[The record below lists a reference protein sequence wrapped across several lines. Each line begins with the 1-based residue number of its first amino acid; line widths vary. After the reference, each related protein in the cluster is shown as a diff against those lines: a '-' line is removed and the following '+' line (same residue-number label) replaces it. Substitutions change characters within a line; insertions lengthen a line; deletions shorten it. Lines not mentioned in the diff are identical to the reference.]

1 MIALRILLEKSSNN
15 YLIFCDLVDPFVAS
29 PKKNFILEQKISF
42 IVWKTTAL
50 GDEATDCRPH
60 MAQPRETTIASG
72 LSGGATNRPSDVAS
86 ATGARPRHGP
96 PKMPV
101 INVPVSADL
110 ERSNPIE
117 WVDDEDL
124 TPKQLRAEVRRR
136 DRAQVAWRP
145 KPSTKNPS
153 GVDPDQREVLDG

>member
-1 MIALRILLEKSSNN
+1 MTNSLKAWLK
-15 YLIFCDLVDPFVAS
+15 
-29 PKKNFILEQKISF
+29 
-42 IVWKTTAL
+42 VWKTTAL
-50 GDEATDCRPH
+50 GDEATDRRPH
-60 MAQPRETTIASG
+60 VAQPRETTIAPDFN
-72 LSGGATNRPSDVAS
+72 GGATNRPSDSAS

-101 INVPVSADL
+101 INVPASADL

-117 WVDDEDL
+117 WIDDEDL